1 MTASAIIDG
10 ERVAGTGAPLPVV
23 DPASEDVLAEIAE
36 AEPAVVDR
44 AVAAARRAFDGW
56 RATSVEHRQAI
67 LRDCAAAIE
76 GAEDELA
83 DLECANTGIPLAQ
96 IRARQIARAAYN
108 FRFFADFI
116 GQSATPLYDQ
126 DPAYLT
132 YVRRAPVGVAAL
144 IAPWN
149 APIALGSMKIAAAI
163 AFGNSCVIKPS
174 EQAPLGVVRLVE
186 LLQSSL
192 PPGVVNLLNGRGHT
206 TGDALVRHDGVDL
219 VSFTGGTATGR
230 AIMAAAGEGL
240 KPATMELGGKSANIV
255 FDSADFDRALDAAL
269 LGIFTTN
276 GQQCLAGSRILVQHG
291 IADRFI
297 EAFVARAKALQIG
310 HPREAATELGPLAS
324 RKHRDHVLSFA
335 PADARLLTGGTH
347 AAGFER
353 GFYVE
358 PTVVRVDDPA
368 DRICQDEIFGPF
380 AAITV
385 FDTAE
390 DAWRIANSTRFG
402 LVSYVWSQDMATV
415 MAAQERLHSGVV
427 WINTPMFRELRAP
440 FGGYGDSG
448 VGAEGGAACEAFY
461 TRQKTVSIP
470 RAPVALRKLGMGD
483 EA

>member
-1 MTASAIIDG
+1 MSPSAIVDG
-10 ERVAGTGAPLPVV
+10 ESVRDDGTPLAVI
-23 DPASEDVLAEIAE
+23 DPASEEVIAEIAE
-36 AEPAVVDR
+36 AGLELVGR
-44 AVAAARRAFDGW
+44 AVASARRAFDEGIW
-56 RATSVEHRQAI
+56 RNQSVEARQAV
-67 LRDCAAAIE
+67 LRACADAIDAAH
-76 GAEDELA
+76 DELA
-83 DLECANTGIPLAQ
+83 DLECANTGIPLGQ
-96 IRARQIARAAYN
+96 IKGRQIARAAYN

-132 YVRRAPVGVAAL
+132 YVRREPVGVAAL

-174 EQAPLGVVRLVE
+174 EQAPLGVARMVD
-186 LLQSSL
+186 LLQPLL

-206 TGDALVRHDGVDL
+206 TGDALVRHSGVDL

-240 KPATMELGGKSANIV
+240 KPATMELGGKSANII
-255 FDSADFDRALDAAL
+255 FADADFDRALDAAL
-269 LGIFTTN
+269 VGIFTTN
-276 GQQCLAGSRILVQHG
+276 GQQCLAGSRILVQRP
-291 IADRFI
+291 IAAQFI
-297 EAFVARAKALQIG
+297 EAFVARARALRIG
-310 HPREAATELGPLAS
+310 HPRDAATELGPLAS

-335 PADARLLTGGTH
+335 PGARVLTGGR
-347 AAGFER
+347 AAPGFER

-358 PTVVRVDDPA
+358 PTVVQVDDPM

-380 AAITV
+380 AAITI

-390 DAWRIANSTRFG
+390 EAWALANSTRFG
-402 LVSYVWSQDMATV
+402 LVSYVWSQDIAV
-415 MAAQERLHSGVV
+415 AMAAQERLHSGVV

-448 VGAEGGAACEAFY
+448 VGAEGGNACEAFY
-461 TRQKTVSIP
+461 TRQKTISIP
-470 RAPVALRKLGMGD
+470 RAPVPVRRIGTGD
-483 EA
+483 I